1 MNETVLALMSAL
13 AIYGLSSFALSR
25 TDGGSRDDLYDVQVS
40 DTAEAPAPAKR
51 EDDPSLE
58 A

>member
-13 AIYGLSSFALSR
+13 AIYGLSSLALPRPS
-25 TDGGSRDDLYDVQVS
+25 S
-40 DTAEAPAPAKR
+40 DTQADTTGIPSAEETATPVPS
-51 EDDPSLE
+51 DDDKTL